1 MINART
7 AEHYV
12 WGAGCDAWRLASHEG
27 LGVVQERIP
36 PGKGETRHMHHRARQ
51 FFFVLS
57 GVASFE
63 RDGHTY
69 ELRPHD
75 GIDVPP
81 GVPHRIVNAADEDLV
96 FLLVSQPNSRD
107 DRSPA

>member
-7 AEHYV
+7 AEHHV
-12 WGAGCDAWRLASHEG
+12 WGAGCDAWRLVSHDE
-27 LGVVQERIP
+27 LGVVQERVP
-36 PGKGETRHMHHRARQ
+36 PGMGETRHLHHRARQ

-57 GVASFE
+57 GVATFE
-63 RDGHTY
+63 LDDRTY
-69 ELRPHD
+69 ELHPHD

-81 GVPHRIVNAADEDLV
+81 GVPHRIFNEGGEDLV
-96 FLLVSQPNSRD
+96 FLLVAQPSSRS